1 MNRLKLSDF
10 MGRKNE
16 VIYVDG
22 IKQIEG
28 KIPNGKLKFLTLGE
42 IGTAKINKVVK
53 RFTEVKEDDK
63 DFVDKLIKIQYD
75 ILKLVTDIDVDVDLQ
90 TFIDGVYEDLPYLV
104 ELVKDVQEHFNRLR
118 NNIIEIAK
126 QLTDVQNNQV
136 ENKEVI
142 IKEKTS
148 QEKLIDIQKAF
159 DEVQKAWKT
168 ETDTYH
174 KHDLFVKMSELMGQ
188 IDKLEQENSI
198 K

>member
-16 VIYVDG
+16 VIYINGV
-22 IKQIEG
+22 KQMEG

-42 IGTAKINKVVK
+42 IGTAKVNEIVK

-75 ILKLVTDIDVDVDLQ
+75 ILKLVTDMDIDVDLQ
-90 TFIDGVYEDLPYLV
+90 TFIKGIYEDLPYLV
-104 ELVKDVQEHFNRLR
+104 ELVKDVQGYFNRLR

-126 QLTDVQNNQV
+126 QLTDVQNNQA
-136 ENKEVI
+136 ENNEIV
-142 IKEKTS
+142 IKEKTP